1 MNEIVFCTYFS
12 EQAYSCEKWKSNESR
27 RLNTS
32 VSGTTWPPSC
42 PAASPWSTPTR
53 RTSPSSTKET
63 GWSDGGRQEDGEE
76 DDRHVQVLPPPHKKK
91 PALHTSPSTSPFYS
105 GKKRNMVVSHF
116 FSVELFYLVI
126 SLSCCGLCSEES
138 LHVALV
144 RLSSVQRRVFFCIH
158 SSLHNHTT
166 LFPLDFL

>member
-1 MNEIVFCTYFS
+1 M
-12 EQAYSCEKWKSNESR
+12 A
-27 RLNTS
+27 
-32 VSGTTWPPSC
+32 G
-42 PAASPWSTPTR
+42 
-53 RTSPSSTKET
+53 
-63 GWSDGGRQEDGEE
+63 
-76 DDRHVQVLPPPHKKK
+76 DDEHVQVLPPRSKKKK

-144 RLSSVQRRVFFCIH
+144 RLSSVPRQVFLH
-158 SSLHNHTT
+158 SFFSSQPHDLVSAGFLVMKSPMFTIVIQENNFFLKNHLFLLICT
-166 LFPLDFL
+166 LL